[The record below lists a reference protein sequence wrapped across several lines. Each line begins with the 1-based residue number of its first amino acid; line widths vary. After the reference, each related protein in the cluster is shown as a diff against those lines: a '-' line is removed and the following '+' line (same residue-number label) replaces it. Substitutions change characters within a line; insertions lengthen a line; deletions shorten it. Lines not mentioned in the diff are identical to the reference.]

1 MRLAHIS
8 SVSLAIVPLGATLY
22 KCIVASQHEIDMAIL
37 LLPSPPRVVME
48 EGAVLNPR
56 LFIFAIFYIG
66 GKFGINRLRLGV
78 VVKRE
83 PPPSR
88 SEDLPADQSS

>member
-37 LLPSPPRVVME
+37 LLPSPPPPGRH
-48 EGAVLNPR
+48 GRRRGFKPAP
-56 LFIFAIFYIG
+56 FY
-66 GKFGINRLRLGV
+66 FCDLLYR
-78 VVKRE
+78 RE
-83 PPPSR
+83 VW
-88 SEDLPADQSS
+88 DQSAPVRGRRQA